1 MLCDGKTLRNVP
13 VQWWNILFI
22 VMLYLQEEDSYKGM
36 LQSFKDEDEMR
47 NQESPTYLIY
57 SYVPIGNT
65 FFVDINRHL

>member
-1 MLCDGKTLRNVP
+1 
-13 VQWWNILFI
+13 
-22 VMLYLQEEDSYKGM
+22 MLYLQEEDSYKGM

-65 FFVDINRHL
+65 FLLISIDTYN